1 MNTDN
6 LVSMSATNAELTF
19 SEANIH
25 WSVAVAVE
33 RVVNSAQLVL
43 RWFHGL
49 GERASSVESRILGQ
63 NIPTRRPSSSG
74 IRADSGARR
83 NRHFDNWRSRIATKS
98 KLYQEFS

>member
-1 MNTDN
+1 MNSDN

-33 RVVNSAQLVL
+33 RVVNSAQLML

-49 GERASSVESRILGQ
+49 GERA
-63 NIPTRRPSSSG
+63 
-74 IRADSGARR
+74 
-83 NRHFDNWRSRIATKS
+83 
-98 KLYQEFS
+98 